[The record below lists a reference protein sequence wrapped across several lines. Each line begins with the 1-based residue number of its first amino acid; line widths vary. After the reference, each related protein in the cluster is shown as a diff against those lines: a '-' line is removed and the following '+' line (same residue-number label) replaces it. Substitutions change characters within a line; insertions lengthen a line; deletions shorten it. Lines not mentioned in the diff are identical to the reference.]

1 MIVLQNSRNHIGNT
15 GLGHFTEPSFP
26 SIDHVRASSALK
38 DRHVLVTGAGGSI
51 GSALVEDILAFN
63 PSTLTLLELSENNLF
78 ELERKLSKVG
88 SKSRIEPVLG
98 SVADCRV
105 LDALF
110 SKRVFDL
117 VFHTAAF
124 KHVPLLESQPAA
136 AIENNI
142 LGTYELAS
150 RTVQSGVGK
159 LIMLSTDKA
168 VNPTS
173 IMGASKRAG
182 EVILGS
188 FNNPNS
194 QMTSVRLCNVLDS
207 RGSVVP
213 CFEEQIR
220 NGYPVTVTDREATRF
235 FISLKSAV
243 NLLIQ
248 SVWLGQG
255 GDVLVPGSRDPVRIV
270 DIAEYLISFADA
282 DQNVAPHI
290 VFTGLRSGEK
300 LHEQLFSPSEQLMAT
315 TTDGVRRFA
324 APTLSLADLEHL
336 ISSMRSNL
344 AKQDIP
350 RLIEF
355 LRQFAP
361 EYHPSALISS
371 LSNGSNGLL
380 KAIT

>member
-1 MIVLQNSRNHIGNT
+1 MVVLQNSRNHTDNT

-26 SIDHVRASSALK
+26 SIDHARASSALK
-38 DRHVLVTGAGGSI
+38 DRRVLITGAGGSI
-51 GSALVEDILAFN
+51 GSALVECILAFN
-63 PSTLTLLELSENNLF
+63 PSILNLLELSENNLF
-78 ELERKLSKVG
+78 ELERSLAKVD
-88 SKSRIEPVLG
+88 SRTRIESVLG
-98 SVADCRV
+98 NVADCRV

-110 SKRVFDL
+110 SKHDFDL

-150 RTVQSGVGK
+150 RAVQYGVGK

-173 IMGASKRAG
+173 VMGASKRAG

-188 FNNPNS
+188 FSNPRS

-220 NGYPVTVTDREATRF
+220 NRYPVTVTDPAATRF
-235 FISLKSAV
+235 FISLESAV
-243 NLLIQ
+243 SLLIQ

-255 GDVLVPGSRDPVRIV
+255 GDVLVPGLRDPVRIV
-270 DIAEYLISFADA
+270 DIAEYLIRFAHA
-282 DQNVAPHI
+282 DQNVAPGI
-290 VFTGLRSGEK
+290 VFTGLRPGEK
-300 LHEQLFSPSEQLMAT
+300 LHEQLFSSNEQPVAT
-315 TTDGVRRFA
+315 TTDNVRRFA
-324 APTLSLADLEHL
+324 APTVSIGELERF

-350 RLIEF
+350 ELVESVRHLV
-355 LRQFAP
+355 P
-361 EYHPSALISS
+361 EYDPGTLLSR
-371 LSNGSNGLL
+371 LSNGSNNLV
-380 KAIT
+380 KAIS

>member
-1 MIVLQNSRNHIGNT
+1 
-15 GLGHFTEPSFP
+15 
-26 SIDHVRASSALK
+26 
-38 DRHVLVTGAGGSI
+38 
-51 GSALVEDILAFN
+51 
-63 PSTLTLLELSENNLF
+63 
-78 ELERKLSKVG
+78 
-88 SKSRIEPVLG
+88 
-98 SVADCRV
+98 
-105 LDALF
+105 
-110 SKRVFDL
+110 
-117 VFHTAAF
+117 
-124 KHVPLLESQPAA
+124 LESQPAA

-150 RTVQSGVGK
+150 RTVHYGVGK

-235 FISLKSAV
+235 FISPKSAV

-248 SVWLGQG
+248 SIWLGQG
-255 GDVLVPGSRDPVRIV
+255 GDVLVPGSRDPVKIM
-270 DIAEYLISFADA
+270 DIAKYLIEIAHLEQRAD
-282 DQNVAPHI
+282 PHI
-290 VFTGLRSGEK
+290 VFTGLRPGEK
-300 LHEQLFSPSEQLMAT
+300 LHEQLFSSSEQPMAM
-315 TTDGVRRFA
+315 TTDGVRSFA
-324 APTLSLADLEHL
+324 APTVSIAVLEHL
-336 ISSMRSNL
+336 ISSMRSHL

-350 RLIEF
+350 HLVES
-355 LRQFAP
+355 LRQLVP
-361 EYHPSALISS
+361 EYHPGALISS
-371 LSNGSNGLL
+371 LSNGSNGLV
-380 KAIT
+380 KAIS